1 MAGMGDMMGMMKK
14 AKQMQKDLERV
25 QKELEKV
32 EMSATVAD
40 MVTIVVSGKGDMAKI
55 ELSDDAMSQD
65 KSTLEDMILAAF
77 NEAKE
82 KVNVH
87 TQKEMGKV
95 TGGIKLP
102 F

>member
-14 AKQMQKDLERV
+14 AKQMQKDLEKM

-40 MVTIVVSGKGDMAKI
+40 LVTIYVSGKGEMTKV

-65 KSTLEDMILAAF
+65 KATLEDMVLAAF
-77 NEAKE
+77 NQAKE
-82 KVNVH
+82 KVDSH
-87 TQKEMGKV
+87 AKAEMDKI

>member
-40 MVTIVVSGKGDMAKI
+40 MVTVAVSGKGEMSKI

-82 KVNVH
+82 QVNVH
-87 TQKEMGKV
+87 TKHEMDKV

>member
-14 AKQMQKDLERV
+14 AKEMQKNLERM

-40 MVTIVVSGKGDMAKI
+40 LVTISVSGKGEMTKI
-55 ELSDDAMSQD
+55 ELSDDVMSQD
-65 KSTLEDMILAAF
+65 KATLEDMILAAF

-87 TQKEMGKV
+87 TKTEMDKI